1 MLFFMACTG
10 GSGAELAPEGV
21 DARDRLAASLVER
34 DPSQVG
40 PIAEQAS
47 AWEGQDPPLDRLL
60 GDALANVLMNADDGL
75 QLLRK
80 HPDLGNS
87 QWEEAT
93 RSAALR
99 TGNVETIRAVW
110 AELGEAPIPFDNPVL
125 SQIVQRMRAE
135 PKQGSL
141 KAIEGLFGCQLLDAQ
156 PAVGRKS
163 MDHPIGPEI
172 VDVAAALGVEQVTI
186 GRPVYRSDPDPQSG
200 RGHLQCQRKILLS
213 DGWPRLITKTITIGL
228 RQGDRTAFI
237 DIKMVDG
244 EPWAYATSN
253 ELVGDRLLRAW
264 MAQVSDRGQDLSE
277 RYPNGVW
284 ASEPEAGP

>member
-10 GSGAELAPEGV
+10 GSGAELAPKGV
-21 DARDRLAASLVER
+21 EARDSLAAALVDRE
-34 DPSQVG
+34 PSQVG
-40 PIAEQAS
+40 PIAERAS
-47 AWEGQDPPLDRLL
+47 AWEGQDPQLDRLL

-80 HPDLGNS
+80 HPEVGNS
-87 QWEEAT
+87 LWEEAT

-99 TGNVETIRAVW
+99 TGNVEAIREVW
-110 AELGEAPIPFDNPVL
+110 GELGEAPIPFDNPVL
-125 SQIVQRMRAE
+125 SQIVQRMRAD
-135 PKQGSL
+135 PKQGSA

-172 VDVAAALGVEQVTI
+172 VDVAVALGVEQVTV

-200 RGHLQCQRKILLS
+200 RGDLHCQRKILLS

-228 RQGDRTAFI
+228 RDGDRTAFI
-237 DIKMVDG
+237 DIKMVGD

-253 ELVGDRLLRAW
+253 EVVGDRLLRSW
-264 MAQVSDRGQDLSE
+264 MAHVSGRGQDLGE
-277 RYPNGVW
+277 RYPNGLW
-284 ASEPEAGP
+284 AAEPEAGP